1 MGGRQWRDG
10 ATFRLFAGRG
20 GALTACGAANFAAAP
35 CEFAR
40 KLAARPHGSAGGWA
54 GDGALVRLLFWV
66 GRAGVTLGAAQTRQ
80 GTSGSLDSPFAAAS
94 SGETGCEPKNAG
106 AAPRPSRDCA
116 VSAYLPFPRNASQQ
130 SSRDHRGE
138 DCVNLER
145 QQLGAGSACW
155 ALPRPAKEPQV
166 PWILHLLPR
175 LRAKR
180 GANPKTQAQPRDH
193 RGTAPSVRTY
203 LFPETHRS
211 SRAATIAAKTA
222 STLSGSSWVQAQPAG
237 RCPDPPRN
245 LRFLGFSICCRVFG
259 RNAVQPKN
267 TGAAP
272 RPSRRR
278 LRQP

>member
-1 MGGRQWRDG
+1 MDEGRWRRRWRDGMIGGRQWRDE

-94 SGETGCEPKNAG
+94 SGETGCEPQSAG
-106 AAPRPSRDCA
+106 AVPRPSRDCA
-116 VSAYLPFPRNASQQ
+116 VSSYLPFPRNASQQ

-145 QQLGAGSACW
+145 QQLGAGSAC
-155 ALPRPAKEPQV
+155 
-166 PWILHLLPR
+166 
-175 LRAKR
+175 R
-180 GANPKTQAQPRDH
+180 GEECVSFERQQLGAGSAC
-193 RGTAPSVRTY
+193 
-203 LFPETHRS
+203 
-211 SRAATIAAKTA
+211 
-222 STLSGSSWVQAQPAG
+222 LS
-237 RCPDPPRN
+237 
-245 LRFLGFSICCRVFG
+245 L
-259 RNAVQPKN
+259 
-267 TGAAP
+267 
-272 RPSRRR
+272 RRR
-278 LRQP
+278 RVQTGRVQR

>member
-1 MGGRQWRDG
+1 MMDEGRWHGRWQDGMMGERQWRDG

-20 GALTACGAANFAAAP
+20 GALTACRAANFAAAP

-40 KLAARPHGSAGGWA
+40 KLAARPHGSARGGREK
-54 GDGALVRLLFWV
+54 GALVRLLFWV

-80 GTSGSLDSPFAAAS
+80 GTLGSLDSPFAAAS
-94 SGETGCEPKNAG
+94 SGETGCE
-106 AAPRPSRDCA
+106 
-116 VSAYLPFPRNASQQ
+116 
-130 SSRDHRGE
+130 
-138 DCVNLER
+138 
-145 QQLGAGSACW
+145 
-155 ALPRPAKEPQV
+155 
-166 PWILHLLPR
+166 
-175 LRAKR
+175 
-180 GANPKTQAQPRDH
+180 PKTQAQPRDH

-259 RNAVQPKN
+259 RNGVRTQKRRRSPATIAGLRRQFVLTFSQKRTAAVE
-267 TGAAP
+267 P
-272 RPSRRR
+272 RPPR
-278 LRQP
+278 